1 MTLTQRRLRFHSV
14 LIMVAAALV
23 VADEARGQDLPL
35 VEVATQYG
43 WMRDPEPANVS
54 LRWID
59 EPSTFEGWRTEVA
72 YAITRD
78 VAIVGD
84 ISGYY
89 KTYHPRLFTL
99 EVNLRNY
106 GFLGGPR
113 FSFRRV
119 PHTVLF
125 GQVLLGWAR
134 AAYGIG
140 GQPGTGSSI
149 TDHAI
154 QPVGGAQLWLVPRI
168 GIQAEAGYRRIF
180 FNARTRSNE
189 RTAAVGLVVGAF

>member
-1 MTLTQRRLRFHSV
+1 MTFTPRRLRIHCV
-14 LIMVAAALV
+14 LVAAAALMAA
-23 VADEARGQDLPL
+23 ADVRGQELSR

-43 WMRDPEPANVS
+43 WMRDPQATNVS
-54 LRWID
+54 LRWVR

-72 YAITRD
+72 YPLTRD
-78 VAIVGD
+78 IAIVGD

-113 FSFRRV
+113 FSFRGV
-119 PHTVLF
+119 PHTVFF

-140 GQPGTGSSI
+140 GQPGTGSSL

-189 RTAAVGLVVGAF
+189 RIAAVGLVIGAF

>member
-1 MTLTQRRLRFHSV
+1 MAAATL
-14 LIMVAAALV
+14 VAAT
-23 VADEARGQDLPL
+23 EARGQDVPRI
-35 VEVATQYG
+35 EVATQYG
-43 WMRDPEPANVS
+43 WMRDPQSTNIS
-54 LRWID
+54 LRWIR
-59 EPSTFEGWRTEVA
+59 EPATFEGWRTEVA
-72 YAITRD
+72 YALTRD

-89 KTYHPRLFTL
+89 RMYHPRLFSL
-99 EVNLRNY
+99 DVKLRNY

-119 PHTVLF
+119 PRTVLF

-134 AAYGIG
+134 AGYGIG

-154 QPVGGAQLWLVPRI
+154 QPAGGAQLWLVPRI

-180 FNARTRSNE
+180 FNTFTRSNE
-189 RTAAVGLVVGAF
+189 RVAAVGLVVSAF